1 VGTARVSEIDGE
13 HTGRE
18 GQIDAEGAADLGET
32 NQKPTIS
39 VPDTAG
45 NGQSHGGGVAR
56 RGIAGVARAVE
67 EGRASERRGVQGRV

>member
-1 VGTARVSEIDGE
+1 M
-13 HTGRE
+13 
-18 GQIDAEGAADLGET
+18 

-45 NGQSHGGGVAR
+45 NDQSHGGGVAR